1 MKKRMSCSKLLI
13 FKKIKLVKANGNE
26 RFLKKKPLD
35 FEGEKIEGEGFVWF
49 IAIAISS
56 ILEIFLARQYFENL
70 SYGFS
75 EGATFM
81 LFLMLFVLF
90 FIILFIIFLF
100 QSAEEGVKRYYETK
114 RIVYDC

>member
-1 MKKRMSCSKLLI
+1 M
-13 FKKIKLVKANGNE
+13 
-26 RFLKKKPLD
+26 
-35 FEGEKIEGEGFVWF
+35 EGEGFVWF
-49 IAIAISS
+49 IAMAIS
-56 ILEIFLARQYFENL
+56 LFVEVFLGKQYFDDL